1 MDLNRVK
8 GELNAN
14 DIESLLYWQK
24 EMDHYEKPDEDPEDD
39 FLDLYDF
46 IMDKIA
52 WHYIKLSEE
61 EK

>member
-39 FLDLYDF
+39 FLILYDF

-52 WHYIKLSEE
+52 WHYIKLREE